1 MEVCTILGMENSC
14 VKEYSLSNGLKIF
27 IKPTSTPLVCVQV
40 GVKVGSI
47 HEDHLLGYGL
57 SHYLEHLLFKGTQKR
72 TSLEIDQTIEAA
84 GGQHNA
90 YTNFD
95 RTVYYVTGL
104 ADKLSTYLD
113 VLLDMVY
120 HSTLQE
126 DLLED
131 ERGVILKEIKMYLDD
146 PWDVL
151 ARQASWGS
159 LKASPYRYP
168 IIGFENSLKNL
179 KREDLWNYYK
189 KTYVPQNTFIA
200 IVGGVD
206 PDATFEQIK
215 SLVDGLPAGEY
226 YPDPVTRD
234 LPEGSERTLRLTGPY
249 EQAYGLLEFAVP
261 YKNSP
266 YQVALAAFTQAIGGG
281 ESSILWK
288 TLYDEK
294 ALVHSIS
301 ASYDRLGEQGNI
313 SIAYLADPGKE
324 ASVEAAIFE
333 VLDKVKQE
341 GISLATLDRVKRQAR
356 VGILDRLKTV
366 EGQTHSIVSNY
377 RVFKDPMHSDRFLKA
392 LEALQ
397 PKDLQEVATLFCTKW
412 NSFAA
417 TLNPGGPQM
426 DLADAP
432 KSLPI
437 QLGEKATPEAFEAFQ
452 KAFLQDGW
460 EAPILTEIN
469 PKNFTKALQ
478 LPKFETQDCAGIP
491 VFIQGGETLPKIHLN
506 ITFEAGLRVEEA
518 DKRGICQLLATFLR
532 RSRPEIVERFENLGA
547 MFTEVAG
554 AHSLAFAIE
563 VLEEDFAEGVR
574 LLTEALQWPENSPL
588 NQSLFDREKT
598 TQLEAIKNQL
608 DNITVNGFWAL
619 RKIVFK
625 DSPYSDPVLGRN
637 ETVSN
642 LQLQDLKNLWQEVIL
657 KSNAKISVAGKVDD
671 LDVIQ
676 ILQPLAESLNEGSI
690 AIKTPA
696 IPEWSEQSRE
706 VVLSGR
712 EQAVLYQAYPI
723 FGDYGMNDERYTLMV
738 MQEMMSSMGGSLFRS
753 VRDAGLGYYASTR
766 ILSGW
771 NQGALVFF
779 AGTEPSQEAQDAVW
793 QAFDKEVER
802 LMTTFL
808 TEDELQRAKIGCK
821 VAFETAW
828 QAMGTRAQTA
838 INAIMMGYG
847 VNHWQEIAVKIDAV
861 TKESVQAFAKKYFP
875 AANGKTRL
883 KIGPA

>member
-1 MEVCTILGMENSC
+1 M
-14 VKEYSLSNGLKIF
+14 
-27 IKPTSTPLVCVQV
+27 QV

-47 HEDHLLGYGL
+47 HENHLLGYGL
-57 SHYLEHLLFKGTQKR
+57 SHYLEHLLFKGTTKR

-104 ADKLSTYLD
+104 ADKLPTYLD

-151 ARQASWGS
+151 SRQSSWGS

-206 PDATFEQIK
+206 PDATFKQIEA
-215 SLVDGLPAGEY
+215 LVNHLPAGEY
-226 YPDPVTRD
+226 YPDPVTHD
-234 LPEGSERTLRLTGPY
+234 LPEGTERTLRLTGPY
-249 EQAYGLLEFAVP
+249 EQTYGLVEFAAP

-266 YQVALAAFTQAIGGG
+266 YQVALAALTQAIGGG

-301 ASYDRLGEQGNI
+301 ASYDRLGDQGNI

-324 ASVEAAIFE
+324 ALVEAAIFE
-333 VLDKVKQE
+333 VLEKVKNE
-341 GISLATLDRVKRQAR
+341 GISPSSLDRVKRQAR

-377 RVFKDPMHSDRFLKA
+377 RVFKDPTHSDRFLKA
-392 LEALQ
+392 LEALE
-397 PKDLQEVATLFCTKW
+397 PHDLQEVAKLFCVKW
-412 NSFAA
+412 NAFSA

-437 QLGEKATPEAFEAFQ
+437 ESGEKASPEAFAAF
-452 KAFLQDGW
+452 KAAFLKDGW
-460 EAPILTEIN
+460 EAPHLTDAN
-469 PKNFTKALQ
+469 AKNFNKALQ
-478 LPKFETQDCAGIP
+478 LPKFETSNCHGIP
-491 VFIQGGETLPKIHLN
+491 VFTQGGESLPKIHLN

-574 LLTEALQWPENSPL
+574 LLTQSLQWPEDSSS
-588 NQSLFDREKT
+588 NQNLFEREKT

-608 DNITVNGFWAL
+608 DNITANGFWAL
-619 RKIVFK
+619 RKLVFQN
-625 DSPYSDPVLGRN
+625 SPYSDPVLGRS
-637 ETVSN
+637 ETVEK
-642 LQLQDLKNLWQEVIL
+642 LQLADLQNLWQKLIV
-657 KSNAKISVAGKVDD
+657 KGNAKISIAGKIDGLD
-671 LDVIQ
+671 LIDT
-676 ILQPLAESLNEGSI
+676 LKPLAESLRDGALTIQAPLAEKWI
-690 AIKTPA
+690 
-696 IPEWSEQSRE
+696 EQSKD

-723 FGDYGMNDERYTLMV
+723 FGDYGMSDERYTLMV
-738 MQEMMSSMGGSLFRS
+738 MQEMMSSMGGHLFRS

-779 AGTEPSQEAQDAVW
+779 AGTEPSQEAQNAVW
-793 QAFDKEVER
+793 QAFDKEIER
-802 LMTTFL
+802 LTTTFI

-821 VAFETAW
+821 VSFETAW
-828 QAMGTRAQTA
+828 QGMGTRAQTA
-838 INAIMMGYG
+838 LNSTLMGYG
-847 VNHWQEIAVKIDAV
+847 VNHWQEIGAKIDAV
-861 TKESVQAFAKKYFP
+861 TQENVQSFAKKYFP
-875 AANGKTRL
+875 ATNGKTRL